1 MRTLYVGETNPKD
14 TKYYYEL
21 DESAYNLDIENYETA
36 LEEKLTGV
44 FYTSVSDFQN
54 NFNIMLRVCWN
65 FDKVTYRPPNVWSAL
80 SVEEVTSQFL
90 RLLSWFISVEKF
102 LTDSDIS
109 SRGSL
114 RRKTEEPQI
123 WVAGCSWSSAVG
135 VTKEQR
141 WGSLLADQMDMA
153 VTVLAEG
160 GSGNS
165 YQVKNLLS
173 ADIRENDVVIFQ
185 VTTPYRETIVD
196 PKYGQ
201 IHVNTQTYTQRPD
214 LYKRYPPDR
223 LDEITLV
230 ANQIRDIQ
238 NVVNFLQKIK
248 ARFMLWAP
256 NTLHEPGT
264 IGGFLE
270 KNPLYSRYFCVYPN
284 QPVDF
289 GADGSHPGPKTHK
302 LYSDFVFEKIKQ
314 WED

>member
-1 MRTLYVGETNPKD
+1 LRTLYVGETNPKD

-54 NFNIMLRVCWN
+54 NFNIMLQVCWN

-80 SVEEVTSQFL
+80 SVGEVTSQFL
-90 RLLSWFISVEKF
+90 RLLSWFKSIENF
-102 LTDSDIS
+102 IIDFT
-109 SRGSL
+109 

-135 VTKEQR
+135 VAKEQR
-141 WGSLLADQMDMA
+141 WGNLLADQMNMA

-165 YQVKNLLS
+165 YQARKLLS

-185 VTTPYRETIVD
+185 VTSPHRETIVD

-201 IHVNTQTYTQRPD
+201 IHVNAQTYTQRPD

-223 LDEITLV
+223 LDETTLV

-256 NTLHEPGT
+256 NTLHAPGT

-270 KNPLYSRYFCVYPN
+270 KNPLYSRYFCVCSN
-284 QPVDF
+284 HPVDT
-289 GADGSHPGPKTHK
+289 GADGAHPGPKTHK

-314 WED
+314 

>member
-1 MRTLYVGETNPKD
+1 MRTLYVGETNPTD

-44 FYTSVSDFQN
+44 FYTSLSDFQN
-54 NFNIMLRVCWN
+54 QFNIMLQVCWN
-65 FDKVTYRPPNVWSAL
+65 FDKVTYRLPNVWSSSSA
-80 SVEEVTSQFL
+80 EELTTQFIK
-90 RLLSWFISVEKF
+90 LLSWFSSMVEF
-102 LTDSDIS
+102 VTSSDSNFINFV
-109 SRGSL
+109 

-123 WVAGCSWSSAVG
+123 WVAGCSWSSAFG

-153 VTVLAEG
+153 VTVLAEN

-165 YQVKNLLS
+165 YQARKLLS
-173 ADIRENDVVIFQ
+173 ADVRENDVVIFQ
-185 VTTPYRETIVD
+185 VTKPHRETIIH
-196 PKYGQ
+196 PKLGQ
-201 IHVNTQTYTQRPD
+201 LHANASMYDIIPD
-214 LYKRYPPDR
+214 LYKLYPPDR

-230 ANQIRDIQ
+230 VNQIRDMQ
-238 NVVNFLQKIK
+238 NVVNFLQKTK

-256 NTLHEPGT
+256 ITLHVSMP
-264 IGGFLE
+264 IGSFLE
-270 KNPLYSRYFCVYPN
+270 KNPLYSAYFCVCPTLL
-284 QPVDF
+284 VDHV
-289 GADGSHPGPKTHK
+289 ADGVHPGPKTHK